1 MEPSLV
7 IALLS
12 LGVGIVGAAA
22 AVWAGVEARHANLI
36 ARSVAD
42 RERRTQLR
50 AVLVPAGEHSSTLLR
65 VTGEGYALSKG
76 MDGPLEAARQ
86 VVATQQDV
94 YLDGAATER
103 LGNLEAALGRTLNLF
118 HAARYLQDTS
128 GKMRPVTYE
137 PDAGSIAE
145 KHKASVTQA
154 LENAQQ
160 SKALY
165 EEELTLLVPAI
176 EEELAALTDEDRPPT
191 PKRRRT
197 KRRRPRAN

>member
-103 LGNLEAALGRTLNLF
+103 LGNLEAALGRTLNL
-118 HAARYLQDTS
+118 QDTS